1 MALQTHVVVL
11 LLLSCLFRSSYSY
24 QFVVNWV
31 PNPSENYNSLSQ
43 RLRFQIN
50 DSVLFKYKQGG
61 DSVLE
66 VSKDDY
72 DKCNTNSPIKK
83 MEDGN
88 SMFTFDRSG
97 PFYFISG
104 NKDSCNKGQK
114 IQIVVISVRKTTPP
128 APKTP
133 APAATPP
140 ATAPPSNGSST
151 PSPSAGSTTPPPKT
165 SAPSA
170 SSPVAAPPKGSS
182 TPTIPSPNGAPTST
196 PTGKTPTSSPTPAG
210 SNVSPP
216 SPATGG
222 TPTISP
228 AANAPS
234 TNSPGSSSPAAGGP
248 SGSIIAPTAG
258 GPSAGGPS
266 AGSLAPA
273 GGPSAGTL
281 APAGGPSAGANAP
294 AGGPSAGANAPGSPA
309 DINSPSGSPGNPNS
323 FAVKA
328 FTPSVVLVSAVSLVL
343 TMALG
348 DFIISP

>member
-11 LLLSCLFRSSYSY
+11 LLFSCLFRSSYSY

-151 PSPSAGSTTPPPKT
+151 PSPMVSPPSPSAGSTTPPPKT

-234 TNSPGSSSPAAGGP
+234 TNSPSSSSPAAGGP

-266 AGSLAPA
+266 AGGPSAGSLAPA
-273 GGPSAGTL
+273 GGPSAGAL
-281 APAGGPSAGANAP
+281 APAGSPGNAP
-294 AGGPSAGANAPGSPA
+294 AGFPGSPA
-309 DINSPSGSPGNPNS
+309 DINSPNS
-323 FAVKA
+323 FAVQA